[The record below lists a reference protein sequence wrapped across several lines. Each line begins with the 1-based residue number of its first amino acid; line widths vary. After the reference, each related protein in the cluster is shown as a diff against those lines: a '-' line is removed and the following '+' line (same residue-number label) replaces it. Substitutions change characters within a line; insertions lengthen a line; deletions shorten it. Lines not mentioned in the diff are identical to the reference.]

1 MTITR
6 QTVAEKLAAYL
17 HHQTPLAQLVDWAEN
32 AVMAGEFTAAD
43 APMLTQVVAR
53 LGLADVRT
61 FGLTS
66 WSPLLWS
73 LDISRVAPS

>member
-32 AVMAGEFTAAD
+32 AVMAGEFAPAD
-43 APMLTQVVAR
+43 SPMLTQVVAR
-53 LGLADVRT
+53 LGLADVRA
-61 FGLTS
+61 FGLT
-66 WSPLLWS
+66 WE
-73 LDISRVAPS
+73 D